1 MTIAPYAAGTAASD
15 LNTRRLL
22 GLKGQL
28 DGLST
33 QLATGRVSETYGG
46 LGAGRATSLSARA
59 QISALDG
66 YDAAIEAGTTR
77 LKLASASIEQA
88 ASLASQTWSEIGNTV
103 ASSGASARASLQG
116 IAAGRLGGML
126 DALNQSVADQYIF
139 GGRETDRPPVET
151 ASRILNGD
159 PAAGLDGVGALI
171 AERGAAD
178 LGTASP
184 ATGRLALTRAGNAV
198 TLSESADPAVR
209 TNFGFTI
216 VGAVSSN
223 LAALTATPSAATAPR
238 FDAAFATQP
247 RDGDLV
253 RVTVQNA
260 DGSQG
265 FVDLVARTA
274 PAAGAAN
281 TFRIGASAAES
292 ADNLEA
298 ALAGQVPVGLQS
310 AAPPGASASLTGG
323 TPASVAV
330 TVADQP
336 RIGDTVR
343 LTLGLRDGTSHTL
356 TLTAAA
362 PGTTG
367 TGSFALGATPDATA
381 ANLSAALAGALDTAA
396 QTDLA
401 ASSATRAA
409 SDFFAGSSTPGLAP
423 RRVVLDAAGEAASY
437 AADPSG
443 RTLIWYTGDDTAPDA
458 RRTATLQV
466 SAGEAVAVGVQAN
479 EPALRDALAG
489 IAVLASVTFTS
500 SDRDNAR
507 FGAFADRLKPLVKPS
522 EGRQSIEEIGTEL
535 SLASSRIESQKSQN
549 GATRAVLQD
558 AIGGIEDANVE
569 EVAAKLLT
577 LQTQLQA
584 SYQTTSM
591 LSKMS
596 LVNYL

>member
-77 LKLASASIEQA
+77 LKLASASIQQA

-103 ASSGASARASLQG
+103 ASSGASARASLQN
-116 IAAGRLGGML
+116 IATGRLGGML
-126 DALNQSVADQYIF
+126 DALNQSAADQYIF

-151 ASRILNGD
+151 VTRILNGD
-159 PAAGLDGVGALI
+159 PATGSDGVGAVI
-171 AERGAAD
+171 AERGRAD

-184 ATGRLALTRAGNAV
+184 ATGRLALSRAANVV
-198 TLSESADPAVR
+198 TLSESADPSVR

-216 VGAVSSN
+216 TGAASSN
-223 LAALTATPSAATAPR
+223 PAALTALPVPGTAPA
-238 FDAAFATQP
+238 FAAAFASQP

-253 RVTVQNA
+253 RVTVQNP

-265 FVDLVARTA
+265 FVDLMARTA
-274 PAAGAAN
+274 PAAGATG

-298 ALAGQVPVGLQS
+298 ALAGRVPVGVQS
-310 AAPPGASASLTGG
+310 ATPPGASAALTGG

-336 RIGDTVR
+336 RVGDTVR
-343 LTLGLRDGTSHTL
+343 ITLGLRDGTSRTL

-362 PGTTG
+362 PGTAA
-367 TGSFALGATPDATA
+367 TGSFALGTTVAETT
-381 ANLSAALAGALDTAA
+381 ANLSAALSGALDTAA

-401 ASSATRAA
+401 ASSAARAA
-409 SDFFAGSSTPGLAP
+409 SDFFAGSGSPGLSP
-423 RRVVLDAAGEAASY
+423 RRVVLDATGQAAGY

-443 RTLIWYTGDDTAPDA
+443 RTLIWYKGDDTAPDA

-466 SAGEAVAVGVQAN
+466 SSGEAVAVGVQAN

-507 FGAFADRLKPLVKPS
+507 FGAFADRLKTLVKPP
-522 EGRQSIEEIGTEL
+522 EGRQSIEEISTEL
-535 SLASSRIESQKSQN
+535 SLAASRIESQKSHN
-549 GATRAVLQD
+549 GATREVLQD
-558 AIGGIEDANVE
+558 AIGEIEDANVE